1 MKVKFSTSKITIG
14 LIILIMTI
22 VSSNLNW
29 SRNHWRGILE
39 ADAKGYY
46 AYLPAVVI
54 YDDLNFGFFDEIE
67 KDKYYNKNLFYN
79 YLASSNGKIINKYYC
94 GTALAELPFFLVAH
108 MSSYLLD
115 YETDGYSKLYPI
127 LINIGAVFYLLI
139 GLLCINASMKKYG
152 VNERHR
158 AITMFASV
166 FGTNLFYYVV
176 GECGMSHAYSF
187 AFVSMFIYYALQY
200 FSTLQKKN
208 ILKLALLLGIIILI
222 RPVNGLVIFMLPFAA
237 GNVDTLKKGFSNLF
251 ENKLWTLMS
260 FCFLLAI
267 ISIQL
272 IIYKISTGSFFAY
285 SYGNEGFNFLSPH
298 IFDILFSYK
307 KGLFL
312 YTPLLL
318 LSLTGGYFL
327 WKSSKYQFY
336 TWFGFFAIITYV
348 FSSWWNWW
356 YGGSFSSRVY
366 IEYIPVFM
374 ILMGIALKE
383 IKTKLLSR
391 LFLVII
397 GLTIVVC
404 QIQTYQYRYYD
415 IHWSGMTKEKY
426 WDVFM
431 RIDKRI
437 K

>member
-1 MKVKFSTSKITIG
+1 MKSKLTTSNITIG
-14 LIILIMTI
+14 VIILIVTI

-29 SRNHWRGILE
+29 SRNHWKGILE

-79 YLASSNGKIINKYYC
+79 YRSSSNGKIINKYYC

-115 YETDGYSKLYPI
+115 YETDRYSKLYPI
-127 LINIGAVFYLLI
+127 LINIGAVFYLLL
-139 GLLCINASMKKYG
+139 GLIYLNASMKKYEIS
-152 VNERHR
+152 ERHR
-158 AITMFASV
+158 AITMFASL

-176 GECGMSHAYSF
+176 GESGMSHAYSF
-187 AFVSMFIYYALQY
+187 GFIAMFFYYALQY
-200 FSTLQKKN
+200 FSNLQKKN
-208 ILKLALLLGIIILI
+208 ILKLALLLGVIILI
-222 RPVNGLVIFMLPFAA
+222 RPVNGLVVFVLPFAA
-237 GNVDTLKKGFSNLF
+237 GNYDALKKGFFKLF
-251 ENKLWTLMS
+251 ENKLWLLLS
-260 FCFLLAI
+260 FCSLIAI
-267 ISIQL
+267 VSIQL
-272 IIYKISTGSFFAY
+272 IIYKISTGSFFTY

-318 LSLTGGYFL
+318 LSLFGGWFL
-327 WKSSKYQFY
+327 WKSSRYKFY

-366 IEYIPVFM
+366 VEYISIFM

-383 IKTKLLSR
+383 INVKKWSR
-391 LFLVII
+391 LFLLATA
-397 GLTIVVC
+397 LTIIVC
-404 QIQTYQYRYYD
+404 QIQTYQYRYYE
-415 IHWSGMTKEKY
+415 IHWSGMTKAKY

-431 RIDKRI
+431 RIDKLI